1 MEVLLASLWVALAL
15 YLVYE
20 TSVVYSYL
28 SRLPFL
34 NFITHILE
42 YERERKDTWSLSY
55 SLFMQLNYGG
65 FLLDLLLCRYCLGFW
80 LALAASWFCGLQYG
94 APIYFVSQLG
104 YSGFRAIEKVLFK
117 VGEDSDE

>member
-1 MEVLLASLWVALAL
+1 MEVLLTSLWVALAL

-34 NFITHILE
+34 NFITHIKE
-42 YERERKDTWSLSY
+42 YERERKDNWSLSY
-55 SLFMQLNYGG
+55 SLFMQLNHGG

-80 LALAASWFCGLQYG
+80 LALASSWFCGLQYG

-104 YSGFRAIEKVLFK
+104 YSGFRAIEKVLYK

>member
-1 MEVLLASLWVALAL
+1 MEVLIASLWVALAL
-15 YLVYE
+15 YSVYE

-34 NFITHILE
+34 NFITHIKE
-42 YERERKDTWSLSY
+42 YERERKDNWSLSY

-65 FLLDLLLCRYCLGFW
+65 FLLELLLCRYCLGFW
-80 LALAASWFCGLQYG
+80 LALGASWFCGLQYG

-104 YSGFRAIEKVLFK
+104 YSAFRAIEKVLFK
-117 VGEDSDE
+117 VGEDSDG